1 MKIYSPIENHILYDY
16 SEGINLQISR
26 TFMNAKNCLLY
37 RTTDDIIEY
46 IDFYSFSNS
55 ENSRGWDM
63 MENTTITGQYEVL
76 LPWHVIV

>member
-1 MKIYSPIENHILYDY
+1 MHDCEGIIKIYSPIENHIL
-16 SEGINLQISR
+16 
-26 TFMNAKNCLLY
+26 LY
-37 RTTDDIIEY
+37 RTTGDIIEY
-46 IDFYSFSNS
+46 IDFYSFFNS